1 MDRISPL
8 QPGGVPGLTAPI
20 TTPADQA
27 AAQAVPPTAGGETV
41 PPAAVTVD
49 VQGIHGHGGV
59 APQAA
64 SPDKIAELSAAVA
77 SGQYQP
83 DPKAIAAAIIAA
95 FTGGQS

>member
-20 TTPADQA
+20 TTPAEQTS
-27 AAQAVPPTAGGETV
+27 AQTVPPTSGEEAV
-41 PPAAVTVD
+41 QPAAVTVD
-49 VQGIHGHGGV
+49 PLGSQGTGSV

-64 SPDKIAELSAAVA
+64 SPEQIAQLSTAVA

-95 FTGGQS
+95 FTGGES

>member
-20 TTPADQA
+20 TTPAEQTSA
-27 AAQAVPPTAGGETV
+27 SVPQTPGQENV
-41 PPAAVTVD
+41 QPAAVTVD
-49 VQGIHGHGGV
+49 PLGSQGTGNV

-64 SPDKIAELSAAVA
+64 SPEQIAQLSTAVA

-95 FTGGQS
+95 FTGGES